1 MRVLS
6 LVLFILII
14 IGHDSKAQESAKIR
28 TRTIDYSEYD
38 KQTASLPY
46 AQDKIKAAA
55 KLIQITDSIFT
66 PEDEEY
72 FTTRKSAAIYYEL
85 AGDFFKASELTQE
98 AIVAYEKNFPFYNRG
113 YASVTP
119 DYLPGVYLDLSRL
132 QRSQKLFEKNI
143 RYLESRRSVL
153 ENSPAYYIRQQFYSE
168 LGNSLLGA
176 EQYPEAIKAGLQLKE
191 LTESG
196 ALKMTMQSADEIFK
210 INDDYPK
217 EVKEQLLK
225 AKADYEKSM
234 RTSQE
239 SVLSGQRLSYNLI
252 LSQAY
257 FKQYQFEEAIPYAK
271 AMVDEQR
278 KMMEYSATA
287 MEESQRQ
294 FGNNPQLPDSVKRQI
309 QDGIEYLKNINEI
322 GGTSIQLV
330 IAAYKANQKTMAS
343 QYASGKFE
351 KAVLF
356 QLNNQL
362 IESEREYQSGFES
375 IRKLSGYK
383 FLGPAAENYRKAF
396 LPFYLNLQVKS
407 AKLELAYSESKKL
420 ILEEENALKKSF
432 QFFSES
438 EKKEFFKSYTQL
450 LNQYFSLLLY
460 ITETG
465 DDRAGEILDK
475 ILQTKGVILDAT
487 KDQEKQLKKMNDR
500 VALAQL
506 AEIRRLRDKLASFYQ
521 LSLKSPVP
529 SLIDSINRTSIRI
542 NDLERTVNKKLGTTN
557 LLKPIRWQQIQAKL
571 KKGEIYL
578 EILRLPR
585 DYFTFDKPKI
595 QYWGFAIKP
604 DNTRPVL
611 FPIGEGESFEDRG
624 LRNYQNRIRG
634 QLDDA
639 ESYKLYWAK
648 IEAQTRGSST
658 IYLSSDGAY
667 HSMNPLT
674 LKNPATGRY
683 LLDEVVLR
691 PVSTGRDLLTEAIA
705 AKPSQN
711 FALVGNPIFEMNRK
725 EGSNRYLGNEITPIE
740 SDEIIRSGVARLPGT
755 QKEIDLIQE
764 MARMKGVNVRVFSEA
779 EANESKVKGLKSPD
793 VLHLATHGEFD
804 QLSRVDT
811 YLKSKLILAGAADTE
826 PFSIADYS
834 KYEDGFLSAYEV
846 TQLDL
851 PGTRLVVLSACE
863 TGLGEIQSGEGVWG
877 LQRAFQLAG
886 ARTVMGSLWKI
897 SDEAT
902 VTFMETFYKS
912 YLSQTDIYTAYR
924 SAMQATRSEYAHPY
938 YWGAFTIIGGVK

>member
-1 MRVLS
+1 MRVLC
-6 LVLFILII
+6 LVLFVVIV
-14 IGHDSKAQESAKIR
+14 IGHDSKAQESARIR

-46 AQDKIKAAA
+46 AQDKISAAA
-55 KLIQITDSIFT
+55 KLINITDSIFT

-72 FTTRKSAAIYYEL
+72 FNARKSAAIYYEL
-85 AGDFFKASELTQE
+85 AGDFFKASELIQE
-98 AIVAYEKNFPFYNRG
+98 AIVAYEKNFPFFNRG

-119 DYLPGVYLDLSRL
+119 DYLPSVYLDLSRL

-153 ENSPAYYIRQQFYSE
+153 ESSPTYYIRQQFYSE

-196 ALKMTMQSADEIFK
+196 ALKMTMQSADELFK

-217 EVKEQLLK
+217 EVKEQMLK

-239 SVLSGQRLSYNLI
+239 SVLSGQRLSYNMI

-257 FKQYQFEEAIPYAK
+257 FKQYQFEEAIPYSK

-278 KMMEYSATA
+278 KMMEYSAAA

-294 FGNNPQLPDSVKRQI
+294 FGNNTQLPDSVKRQI
-309 QDGIEYLKNINEI
+309 QDGIEYLKKINEI
-322 GGTSIQLV
+322 GGSSIQLV
-330 IAAYKANQKTMAS
+330 IAAYKANQKTIAS

-362 IESEREYQSGFES
+362 SESEREYQSGFES

-407 AKLELAYSESKKL
+407 TKLELAYSESKKL

-438 EKKEFFKSYTQL
+438 EKKEFFKSYSQL

-487 KDQEKQLKKMNDR
+487 KDQEKQLKKMNDK

-506 AEIRRLRDKLASFYQ
+506 AEIRRLRDKLSSFYQ

-557 LLKPIRWQQIQAKL
+557 LLKPVRWQQIQATL

-604 DNTRPVL
+604 EDTRPVL

-648 IEAQTRGSST
+648 IEAQTRGGST
-658 IYLSSDGAY
+658 IYLSNDGVY

-674 LKNPATGRY
+674 LKNPVTGKY

-691 PVSTGRDLLTEAIA
+691 PVSTGRDLLTEVIA

-725 EGSNRYLGNEITPIE
+725 EGSNRYLGNEIGQIE

-755 QKEIDLIQE
+755 QKEIDLILE
-764 MARMKGVNVRVFSEA
+764 IARIKGINVRVFSEA

-897 SDEAT
+897 SDDAT
-902 VTFMETFYKS
+902 VTFMEAFYKS
-912 YLSQTDIYTAYR
+912 YLAQTDIYTAYR
-924 SAMQATRSEYAHPY
+924 SAMQVTRSEYAHPY

>member
-6 LVLFILII
+6 LALFIWIV
-14 IGHDSKAQESAKIR
+14 IGHDSNAQESARIR
-28 TRTIDYSEYD
+28 TRAIDYSEYD

-46 AQDKIKAAA
+46 AQDKIRSAA
-55 KLIQITDSIFT
+55 KLIEITDSIFT

-72 FTTRKSAAIYYEL
+72 FTARKSAAIYYEL
-85 AGDFFKASELTQE
+85 AGDFFKASELIQE

-119 DYLPGVYLDLSRL
+119 DYLAGVYLDLSRL

-143 RYLESRRSVL
+143 RYLESRRSML
-153 ENSPAYYIRQQFYSE
+153 ESSPAYYIRQQFYSE

-196 ALKMTMQSADEIFK
+196 ALKMTMQSADEVFK

-217 EVKEQLLK
+217 EVKEQMLK

-234 RTSQE
+234 RSSQE

-252 LSQAY
+252 LAQAY
-257 FKQYQFEEAIPYAK
+257 FKQYQFEEAIPYSK

-278 KMMEYSATA
+278 KMMEYSAAA
-287 MEESQRQ
+287 MEASQLQ
-294 FGNNPQLPDSVKRQI
+294 FGNNSQLPDSVKRQI
-309 QDGIEYLKNINEI
+309 QDGIEYLKHVNEI

-330 IAAYKANQKTMAS
+330 IAAYKANQKVMAS

-356 QLNNQL
+356 QLKNQFN
-362 IESEREYQSGFES
+362 ESEEAYQSGFES

-396 LPFYLNLQVKS
+396 LPFYLNLQVNS
-407 AKLELAYSESKKL
+407 AKLEIAYNESKKL
-420 ILEEENALKKSF
+420 ILEEENALKNNF

-438 EKKEFFKSYTQL
+438 EKKEFFKSYTQM

-487 KDQEKQLKKMNDR
+487 RDQEKQLKKMNDR

-521 LSLKSPVP
+521 LSLKNPVP
-529 SLIDSINRTSIRI
+529 SLLDSINRTSIRI

-557 LLKPIRWQQIQAKL
+557 LLKPIRWQQIQATL

-604 DNTRPVL
+604 EDAKPVL
-611 FPIGEGESFEDRG
+611 FPIGEGESFEGRG
-624 LRNYQNRIRG
+624 LRNYQNRIRA

-639 ESYKLYWAK
+639 ESFKLYWAN
-648 IEAQTRGSST
+648 IEAQTKGVST
-658 IYLSSDGAY
+658 IYLSTDGVY

-674 LKNPATGRY
+674 LKSPTSGKY
-683 LLDEVVLR
+683 LLDEIVLR
-691 PVSTGRDLLTEAIA
+691 PVSTGRDLLMEVIA
-705 AKPSQN
+705 TKPSQN

-725 EGSNRYLGNEITPIE
+725 EGSNLYLGNEVNPIE
-740 SDEIIRSGVARLPGT
+740 SDEGIRSGVARLPGT
-755 QKEIDLIQE
+755 QREIDLIQE
-764 MARMKGVNVRVFSEA
+764 MARIKGVNVQVFSEA

-811 YLKSKLILAGAADTE
+811 YLKSKLILAGAADKE
-826 PFSIADYS
+826 PFSIEDYS

-846 TQLDL
+846 TQLEL

-863 TGLGEIQSGEGVWG
+863 TGLGETQSGEGVWG

-886 ARTVMGSLWKI
+886 ARSVMGSLWKI

-912 YLSQTDIYTAYR
+912 YLAQPDIYIAYR
-924 SAMQATRSEYAHPY
+924 SAMQATRSEYSHPY
-938 YWGAFTIIGGVK
+938 YWGAFTIVGGIK

>member
-6 LVLFILII
+6 LVLFILMIA
-14 IGHDSKAQESAKIR
+14 HDSIAQEPSRIR

-38 KQTASLPY
+38 KQTSSLPY
-46 AQDKIKAAA
+46 VQDKIKAAA

-72 FTTRKSAAIYYEL
+72 FNARKFAAIYYEL
-85 AGDFFKASELTQE
+85 AGDFFKASELIQE

-113 YASVTP
+113 YATVTP
-119 DYLPGVYLDLSRL
+119 DYMPIVYLDLSRL

-143 RYLESRRSVL
+143 RYLESRRTLL
-153 ENSPAYYIRQQFYSE
+153 ESSPAYYIRQQFYSE

-196 ALKMTMQSADEIFK
+196 ALKMTMQPADEIFK

-217 EVKEQLLK
+217 EVKEQMLK
-225 AKADYEKSM
+225 AKADYEKSIIA
-234 RTSQE
+234 SQE
-239 SVLSGQRLSYNLI
+239 SVLSVQRLSYNLI

-278 KMMEYSATA
+278 KMKEYSAA
-287 MEESQRQ
+287 AQEESQRQ
-294 FGNNPQLPDSVKRQI
+294 FGINSQLPDSVKRQI
-309 QDGIEYLKNINEI
+309 QEGTDYVEKINQI
-322 GGTSIQLV
+322 GGSSIQLV
-330 IAAYKANQKTMAS
+330 IAAFKANQKSLAS

-362 IESEREYQSGFES
+362 NESEQEYQSGFES
-375 IRKLSGYK
+375 LKKLADYK
-383 FLGPAAENYRKAF
+383 FIGPAAENYRKAF
-396 LPFYLNLQVKS
+396 LPFYLNLQVKA
-407 AKLELAYSESKKL
+407 AKLELAYTESKKL
-420 ILEEENALKKSF
+420 ILEEENALKSSF

-438 EKKEFFKSYTQL
+438 EKKEFFKSYTQM
-450 LNQYFSLLLY
+450 LNQYFSLLLL
-460 ITETG
+460 ITEKG
-465 DDRAGEILDK
+465 DDRAGEILNK

-487 KDQEKQLKKMNDR
+487 RDQEKQLKKMNDK
-500 VALAQL
+500 VALVQL
-506 AEIRRLRDKLASFYQ
+506 AEIKRLRDKLASFYQ

-529 SLIDSINRTSIRI
+529 SLIDSINKTSIRI

-585 DYFTFDKPKI
+585 DYFSFDKPKI
-595 QYWGFAIKP
+595 QYWGFVIKP
-604 DNTRPVL
+604 EEARPIL
-611 FPIGEGESFEDRG
+611 FPIGEGESFEGRE

-639 ESYKLYWAK
+639 ESFKLYWAK
-648 IEAQTRGSST
+648 IEAQTKGSS
-658 IYLSSDGAY
+658 IVYLSSDGVY

-674 LKNPATGRY
+674 LKNPTTDKY

-691 PVSTGRDLLTEAIA
+691 PVSTGRDLLTEAVA
-705 AKPSQN
+705 TKPSQN

-725 EGSNRYLGNEITPIE
+725 EGSNRYLGNEVNPIE
-740 SDEIIRSGVARLPGT
+740 SDVVTRSGVARLPGT
-755 QKEIDLIQE
+755 QKEIDLIQA
-764 MARMKGVNVRVFSEA
+764 MAVVQGVKVQILSEG

-793 VLHLATHGEFD
+793 VLHMATHGEFD
-804 QLSRVDT
+804 QLSRVDI
-811 YLKSKLILAGAADTE
+811 YLKSKLILAGAADKE
-826 PFSIADYS
+826 PFSIEDYS

-886 ARTVMGSLWKI
+886 ARTVIGSLWKI

-902 VTFMETFYKS
+902 VIFMETFYKS
-912 YLSQTDIYTAYR
+912 YLAQPDIYVAYR
-924 SAMQATRSEYAHPY
+924 SAMQATRLEYNHPY
-938 YWGAFTIIGGVK
+938 YWGAFTIIGGIK